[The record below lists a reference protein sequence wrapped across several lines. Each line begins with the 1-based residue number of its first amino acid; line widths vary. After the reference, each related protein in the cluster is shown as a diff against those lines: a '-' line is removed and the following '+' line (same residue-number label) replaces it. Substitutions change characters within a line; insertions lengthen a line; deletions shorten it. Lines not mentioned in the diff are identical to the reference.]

1 MKRILACQLFLLA
14 FHIAAAAETVP
25 CRYGCAYYPEAWP
38 ESRWETDMRLMREA
52 GIDLVRMG
60 EFNWSNFEPREG
72 EFDFAAYRRVLALC
86 EKYGIGVMM
95 CTPTAAMPR
104 WMHHGHPETLK
115 VREDGGRTKNVVRQ
129 SACVTSPA
137 YRRFSERIVRK
148 MAEAFRD
155 CKAIVCW
162 QLDNELSLVGATGV
176 CHCDGCARLFRES
189 LKRRYGT
196 LERLNDELNGVF
208 WSARFTDWEEVRAPF
223 QSRRA
228 WTREYMRFQAAA
240 VRDAMRAQRDILK
253 SANPSWKIT
262 TNNPGCTGSLRF
274 DEIYGMLDFAAVDA
288 YITMGNVQRARWSW
302 SMFRGLTGR
311 QRPFMTA
318 ETGCFSSSS
327 DKASSYDAIRAWFW
341 DAKLHGCG
349 DYVFFRWRESV
360 NGEEDHPA
368 ILPWSGKPGVG
379 YATVKRIKA
388 EFDAVALDLAMP
400 ASHMA
405 IVHDA
410 ATDQFMSARGTEWS
424 DVLHSTGQRLHAA
437 AGRYGVIPDM
447 VQLSDGMD
455 ISTYR
460 LVFLPCCE
468 TLTDAQREK
477 LAAFV
482 EAGGTLV
489 SFPRL
494 SCTRPGGGSYVAEPY
509 PVGLR
514 SLFGIEV
521 NERRFL
527 KRQKGGDYYT
537 GDLSPVPLDY
547 PGGGAFAGYGFVER
561 IEPLGAETIAALSA
575 TCFAGSPL
583 ATRCRR
589 GKGEAWYIAVFPD
602 AEGAKTVV
610 RDFFVRLGID
620 VSTEWPATVTA
631 AKRGGRTVVVNC
643 SEAAAE
649 TPVGPLGPFEVRFL

>member
-1 MKRILACQLFLLA
+1 
-14 FHIAAAAETVP
+14 
-25 CRYGCAYYPEAWP
+25 
-38 ESRWETDMRLMREA
+38 
-52 GIDLVRMG
+52 
-60 EFNWSNFEPREG
+60 
-72 EFDFAAYRRVLALC
+72 
-86 EKYGIGVMM
+86 
-95 CTPTAAMPR
+95 
-104 WMHHGHPETLK
+104 
-115 VREDGGRTKNVVRQ
+115 
-129 SACVTSPA
+129 
-137 YRRFSERIVRK
+137 
-148 MAEAFRD
+148 
-155 CKAIVCW
+155 
-162 QLDNELSLVGATGV
+162 
-176 CHCDGCARLFRES
+176 
-189 LKRRYGT
+189 
-196 LERLNDELNGVF
+196 
-208 WSARFTDWEEVRAPF
+208 
-223 QSRRA
+223 
-228 WTREYMRFQAAA
+228 MRFQADA

-262 TNNPGCTGSLRF
+262 TNNPGCTGALRF
-274 DEIYGMLDFAAVDA
+274 DEIYGMMDFAAVDA
-288 YITMGNVQRARWSW
+288 YITMGTVQRARWSW

-311 QRPFMTA
+311 QQPFMTA

-410 ATDQFMSARGTEWS
+410 ATDQFMRARGTEWS
-424 DVLHSTGQRLHAA
+424 DVLYSTEQRLHAA

-455 ISTYR
+455 ISPYR

-468 TLTDAQREK
+468 TLTEVQRKK

-494 SCTRPGGGSYVAEPY
+494 SCTRPDGGSYVAEPY

-521 NERRFL
+521 NERRLL

-547 PGGGAFAGYGFVER
+547 PGGGAFAGYAFVER
-561 IEPLGAETIAALSA
+561 VEPSDAETIAALSA

-589 GKGEAWYIAVFPD
+589 GKGEAWYFAVFPD
-602 AEGAKTVV
+602 AEGAKTIV
-610 RDFFVRLGID
+610 RDFLVRLGVD

-643 SEAAAE
+643 SEAAVE
-649 TPVGPLGPFEVRFL
+649 TPVGPLGPFEVKFL